1 MTLTRYKKGSLFQ
14 FFLILTADLSNDMW
28 QAVVFLVLVNIQ
40 FNTGEMIY
48 PGYID
53 NGKSNIPVLAR

>member
-1 MTLTRYKKGSLFQ
+1 
-14 FFLILTADLSNDMW
+14 MW
-28 QAVVFLVLVNIQ
+28 QTVVFLVLVNIQ

-53 NGKSNIPVLAR
+53 NGKSNIPVLVY